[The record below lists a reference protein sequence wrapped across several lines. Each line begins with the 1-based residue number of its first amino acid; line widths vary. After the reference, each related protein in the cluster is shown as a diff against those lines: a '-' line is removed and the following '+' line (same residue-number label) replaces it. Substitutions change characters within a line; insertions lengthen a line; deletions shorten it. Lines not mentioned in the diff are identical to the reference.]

1 MTSSKKAAY
10 VANGAD
16 LDQPFEDNELLNQKD
31 DFPFED
37 PPWRVLDTEAIF
49 EPMQIGSASAATT
62 ESPGT
67 VDTELE
73 SDSASEAS
81 QDSDPEIGSDVSEA
95 EVGVDTTTELESEPE
110 SEALPTAIGFTEEE
124 VTARVAEAV
133 AAKQV
138 ELTEKF
144 EPKIKELEDQLCEAQ
159 AKVEAVRTEVREATE
174 REFQVQLESS
184 RKTYDGLTKK
194 LARASDNVSEFFEPL
209 SRLAVHVGTELV
221 RGELTVGPTAVARLV
236 QGCLDQLEGYQPKYP
251 PILRMHPED
260 LAIYLSSINGTPEGV
275 QLRPDES
282 MARGDVSLQM
292 DDTAVED
299 LIANRLER
307 LANRIFGLGHGFS
320 DEVFRTPLEGEADTK
335 SAFDDINDYIRH
347 EVADVTGFGVSQE
360 IDRGADTPSEEDIT
374 PVEVEVEVEAEAEA
388 EAKVEVEEK
397 KLGGLKNES
406 GILGGLQKSWVGR
419 KMF

>member
-49 EPMQIGSASAATT
+49 EPMEIASAAAVTT
-62 ESPGT
+62 ESPNT
-67 VDTELE
+67 VDNEPQ
-73 SDSASEAS
+73 SDSANKAS
-81 QDSDPEIGSDVSEA
+81 QDTESNVDSDGSEAEIGVDTITDPESDPEN
-95 EVGVDTTTELESEPE
+95 EV
-110 SEALPTAIGFTEEE
+110 LPTVIGFTEEE
-124 VTARVAEAV
+124 VTERVAEAV

-144 EPKIKELEDQLCEAQ
+144 EPKIKELENQLSEAHAQ
-159 AKVEAVRTEVREATE
+159 VEEVRTEVREATE
-174 REFQVQLESS
+174 KEFQAQLESS
-184 RKTYDGLTKK
+184 RKTYDGLTQK
-194 LARASDNVSEFFEPL
+194 LARASDNVSDFFEPL

-236 QGCLDQLEGYQPKYP
+236 QGCLDQLEGYQPKNS

-260 LAIYLSSINGTPEGV
+260 LAVYLSSINGTPEGV

-292 DDTAVED
+292 DDT
-299 LIANRLER
+299 
-307 LANRIFGLGHGFS
+307 
-320 DEVFRTPLEGEADTK
+320 
-335 SAFDDINDYIRH
+335 
-347 EVADVTGFGVSQE
+347 
-360 IDRGADTPSEEDIT
+360 
-374 PVEVEVEVEAEAEA
+374 
-388 EAKVEVEEK
+388 
-397 KLGGLKNES
+397 
-406 GILGGLQKSWVGR
+406 
-419 KMF
+419 